1 MMLVR
6 IPRSGRPARSSTRA
20 SATAKGQGGFTLLEV
35 MFAAAV
41 LAIAISGSAGAMLSA
56 MQLDRMN
63 RERALALQ
71 SARRVIE
78 QAQGVEFSEVFAA
91 YNSVAGDD
99 PAAMVAAGT
108 VPGASFTCAGLTV
121 QNNDP
126 DGMAGEIIL
135 TVIQNGGVL
144 ELREDF
150 VDVGLGM
157 PMDLNMDGVIDALDH
172 SGDYLILPLRV
183 RLSWTGA
190 AGPRSADLVTILS
203 ER

>member
-1 MMLVR
+1 MKLAR
-6 IPRSGRPARSSTRA
+6 IPHTQRSPRVPA
-20 SATAKGQGGFTLLEV
+20 SAGQRGGFTLLEV

-63 RERALALQ
+63 RERSLALQ

-78 QAQGVEFSEVFAA
+78 QAQDVEFAEVFAA

-99 PAAMVAAGT
+99 PVAMVAAGT
-108 VPGASFTCAGLTV
+108 VPGGAFACSGLTV

-126 DGMAGEIIL
+126 DGVSGEIL
-135 TVIQNGGVL
+135 FPTELNAGVL

-150 VDVGLGM
+150 VDAALGM

-172 SGDYLILPLRV
+172 SGDYLILPMRV
-183 RLSWTGA
+183 RLSWTGV
-190 AGPRSADLVTILS
+190 AGARSADLVTILS
-203 ER
+203 RR